1 MPTASSRTTPQDHYN
16 VRMQATPDELPQQ
29 LILDRYRPLEDLGA
43 GGYGSVVLAWDTR
56 IQRRVAIKRL
66 PLSQHARRSRSTR
79 DSGLAEARMAAMLTH
94 QDIVTVYEWDTDSD
108 EAFLIMEFVDGV
120 SLADLLDSGGPLDD
134 DEAAAVLDAVFSAV
148 EFAHEN
154 GVLHLDLKPAN
165 VLVARDGRVK
175 VADFGVSTLS
185 SAMGHGSS
193 LGGTLGYMPPEQLRG
208 ETVDERTDVWAL
220 GALAFEVLAN
230 ANPYVSDSVEGSLF
244 KAEVAEPAM
253 PSDFERGLSGEID
266 TIVATALAGSPGERY
281 PSVTHF
287 ASSLLPLLG
296 DERMGRANLADRVA
310 QIVAEEPDEHTV
322 TWDRV
327 GLWDRGRPFV
337 DALARVVAAAATA
350 WLAWAGLSVLGLGRT
365 ATIVGAGLAALA
377 GALAPALGVALGLA
391 AFSVGLFAKHAY
403 VTGAL
408 LVVLGAAYW
417 WFVGRRNRSA
427 ALLPLA
433 APVLGM
439 AHLSLATP
447 FLAGF
452 MLPPLQAA
460 LAALAGGALTV
471 LAWATA
477 GGGQP
482 FASVGWR
489 LLIKPWAAQGT
500 AGAAAAGAGEAVTA
514 VAVGLRAAWTSP
526 FTYVALVAWA
536 VAAVAMSL
544 ACRRASRP
552 AAFLGTAIAAAV
564 LWGGYALA
572 GAASALFG
580 AHAIP
585 ALTWAVYKEPFARQM
600 TASLILV
607 VLVVA
612 AGPPVRPEEE

>member
-1 MPTASSRTTPQDHYN
+1 MPTASNRTTPQDHYN
-16 VRMQATPDELPQQ
+16 VCMQATPDELPQQ

-66 PLSQHARRSRSTR
+66 PLSQHAHRSRSAR

-108 EAFLIMEFVDGV
+108 EAFLIMEFVDGA
-120 SLADLLDSGGPLDD
+120 SLADLLDSGGPLDE

-185 SAMGHGSS
+185 SATGHGSS

-220 GALAFEVLAN
+220 AALAFEVLAN
-230 ANPYVSDSVEGSLF
+230 ANPYVSDSVEGALF
-244 KAEVAEPAM
+244 KAEIAEPGV
-253 PSDFERGLSGEID
+253 PSDFETGLNDEID
-266 TIVATALAGSPGERY
+266 GVVTTALAILPDERY
-281 PSVTHF
+281 PSVAHF
-287 ASSLLPLLG
+287 AATLLPLLG
-296 DERMGRANLADRVA
+296 DERTGRVSLADRVA
-310 QIVAEEPDEHTV
+310 EIAAEEPDEHAV
-322 TWDRV
+322 TWERV
-327 GLWDRGRPFV
+327 GLWDRGRPYA
-337 DALARVVAAAATA
+337 DALARVAAAAASA

-365 ATIVGAGLAALA
+365 ATLVGAGLAALA
-377 GALAPALGVALGLA
+377 GALAPALGVALGLL
-391 AFSVGLFAKHAY
+391 AFTVALFAKHAY

-408 LVVLGAAYW
+408 LVVMGAAYW
-417 WFVGRRNRSA
+417 WFVARRNRSA

-452 MLPPLQAA
+452 MLPPVQAT

-489 LLIKPWAAQGT
+489 LLVEPWAATGGPGD
-500 AGAAAAGAGEAVTA
+500 AGA

-526 FTYVALVAWA
+526 FTYVALLAWA
-536 VAAVAMSL
+536 AAAVVMSL

-552 AAFLGTAIAAAV
+552 AAFLGSAIAAAV
-564 LWGGYALA
+564 LWAGYALA
-572 GAASALFG
+572 GAASAQLG
-580 AHAIP
+580 THAIP
-585 ALTWAVYKEPFARQM
+585 TLAWAVFKEPFARQM